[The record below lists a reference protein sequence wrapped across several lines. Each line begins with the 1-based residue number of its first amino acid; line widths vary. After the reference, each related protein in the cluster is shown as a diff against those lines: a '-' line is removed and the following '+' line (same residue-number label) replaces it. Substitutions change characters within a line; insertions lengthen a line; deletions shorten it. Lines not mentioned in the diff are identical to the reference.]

1 VWPEKP
7 LIQYGPIIGKYI
19 YGLDG
24 SGVPPGIIAELYWNF
39 AIVGLIIGSFVI
51 GWFLRRIYEWF
62 SPVTTENGNHILIYV
77 AVAIPFSFVLIS
89 NGLSYAITNSLPDMV
104 IISIILYSIR
114 AETKRVTISNFTALS
129 NAR

>member
-1 VWPEKP
+1 
-7 LIQYGPIIGKYI
+7 
-19 YGLDG
+19 LDG

-62 SPVTTENGNHILIYV
+62 SPVTTENENHILIYV